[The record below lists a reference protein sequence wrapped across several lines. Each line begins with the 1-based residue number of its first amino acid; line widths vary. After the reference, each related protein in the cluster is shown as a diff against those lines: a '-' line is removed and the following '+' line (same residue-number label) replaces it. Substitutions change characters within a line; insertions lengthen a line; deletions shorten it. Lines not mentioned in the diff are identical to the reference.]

1 MFDKVVA
8 VWRET
13 FPKRERKL
21 MNIGDI
27 AAIEE
32 FNEYFPGFADMCD
45 ENYKILKVYIRTL
58 HPLYC
63 IPSIRSAFAAA
74 MELEIQLDEW
84 LEENPGIQREGLTGE
99 WAIHLFTDHNE
110 RTIERYRQY
119 KKERLEK
126 LKCELAL
133 RMKKASEISRKHENQ
148 IKWLL
153 GREGY
158 YEYNKSRTDK
168 LVAEHKETGKHLE
181 QKKEEA
187 RAQELRDKYRKMATK
202 TQPQPQ
208 SEGPSKI
215 QAANTYTFS
224 K

>member
-8 VWRET
+8 AWRET

-21 MNIGDI
+21 MSIGDV

-32 FNEYFPGFADMCD
+32 FNEYFPGFADMCE
-45 ENYKILKVYIRTL
+45 ENYRILKVYIRTL

-63 IPSIRSAFAAA
+63 IPSFRRAFAAA
-74 MELEIQLDEW
+74 FALEIQLDEH
-84 LEENPGIQREGLTGE
+84 LERNPAEKREGLTGE
-99 WAIHLFTDHNE
+99 WAVHIFTDHNE

-119 KKERLEK
+119 KRERLEK
-126 LKCELAL
+126 LKWELAL
-133 RMKKASEISRKHENQ
+133 RMKKASEISKKHENQ

-158 YEYNKSRTDK
+158 YEYNKSRIDQ
-168 LVAEHKETGKHLE
+168 LVDEHKKTGKHLE

-187 RAQELRDKYRKMATK
+187 RAQELNDKFRQMATK
-202 TQPQPQ
+202 PQPKPQ
-208 SEGPSKI
+208 PEGPSKI
-215 QAANTYTFS
+215 QAANTYTYS